1 MKFTLLS
8 KNNLGVIG
16 ILLLVVLLCQSRML
30 DLIFDTIL
38 GRTILVLFILLIAHA
53 NKILGVVAVLIIII
67 AFNNSYTGMSSY
79 NGYTYMEG
87 FADASGN
94 KPDVSGNTITGS
106 SGNTVNVSKGNTTV
120 TNASGQSAT
129 VGSGQIAKQIK
140 TQVQQKLSGA
150 EGFDLLGTENNIKRG
165 KQSNTVPV
173 NSYARESEDVSAF
186 DGTFNGGYSMF

>member
-8 KNNLGVIG
+8 KNNLGVIA
-16 ILLLVVLLCQSRML
+16 ILLLLVLLSQSRML

-38 GRTILVLFILLIAHA
+38 GRTILVLFILLIAHT

-67 AFNNSYTGMSSY
+67 AFNNSYTGM
-79 NGYTYMEG
+79 MEG
-87 FADASGN
+87 FTDASGN

-165 KQSNTVPV
+165 KQSNSVPV
-173 NSYARESEDVSAF
+173 NSYVRESEDVSAF

>member
-38 GRTILVLFILLIAHA
+38 GRTILVLFLLLIAQA

-79 NGYTYMEG
+79 SYMEG

-106 SGNTVNVSKGNTTV
+106 KGNTVSVSKGNTTV

-173 NSYARESEDVSAF
+173 NSYVRESEDVSAF

>member
-1 MKFTLLS
+1 MKFTLFS

-30 DLIFDTIL
+30 DLFFDTIL
-38 GRTILVLFILLIAHA
+38 GRTILVLFLLLIAQA

-67 AFNNSYTGMSSY
+67 AFNSSY
-79 NGYTYMEG
+79 NGISNYNGMMEG
-87 FADASGN
+87 FDASGN

-106 SGNTVNVSKGNTTV
+106 KGNTLTVSKGNTTI
-120 TNASGQSAT
+120 TNASGQTAT
-129 VGSGQIAKQIK
+129 VGSGQIAKQVK
-140 TQVQQKLSGA
+140 TKIQQKASGA

-165 KQSNTVPV
+165 KQSNAVPV